1 VSVADTGLIKLHLG
15 CWHRVIPG
23 FVHVDLCDMP
33 HIDHQSSIDA
43 LPFIADGAAS
53 LVYCSHALEYFDRDE
68 ARRVLAEWHRVL
80 APGGVL
86 RLAVPDFA
94 ALIQVYQRTGELA
107 RVLGPLYG
115 RMPITTADGPRMLYH
130 KTTYDEASLAT
141 LLGECG
147 FVDPVRWDWR
157 STEHAG
163 VDDHSQAYFPHMQK
177 DTGILVSLNL
187 QARKPP
193 APATATAGTR

>member
-1 VSVADTGLIKLHLG
+1 MSLIKLHLG

-33 HIDHQSSIDA
+33 HIDHKSSIDA
-43 LPFIADGAAS
+43 LPFIADASAS

-68 ARRVLAEWHRVL
+68 ARKVLAEWHRVL

-94 ALIQVYQRTGELA
+94 ALIKVYQQSGDLA

-115 RMPITTADGPRMLYH
+115 KMAIATPEGPKTLYH
-130 KTTYDEASLAT
+130 KTTYDEASLSA
-141 LLGECG
+141 LLLECG
-147 FVDPVRWDWR
+147 FTAPEHWDWR
-157 STEHAG
+157 DTEHAQ

-187 QARKPP
+187 QAHR
-193 APATATAGTR
+193 AA